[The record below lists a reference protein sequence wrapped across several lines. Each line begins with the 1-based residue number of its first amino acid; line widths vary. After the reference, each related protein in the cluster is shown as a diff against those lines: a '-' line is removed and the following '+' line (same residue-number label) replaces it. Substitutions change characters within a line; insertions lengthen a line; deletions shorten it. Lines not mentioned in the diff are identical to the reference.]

1 MKLSF
6 NNKSRLSRIS
16 RHQLTQHFQGMNAMK
31 TFDANDCYIEQR
43 CTEAEIGT
51 SWEPR
56 WGVSDLREGA
66 CKPNMVGLPMPM
78 QIDIDTP
85 DADQLKDIPQ
95 EFVYEYELADY
106 HRDRAAYRAKGGNV
120 LALIK
125 IGEERKLRQSSEQ
138 ATLAKLSATRLRG
151 MDDQDILLA
160 FVNGILAEADD
171 VRERIMARMDIDLAG
186 LKEMVEEGEAD
197 HV

>member
-1 MKLSF
+1 
-6 NNKSRLSRIS
+6 
-16 RHQLTQHFQGMNAMK
+16 MK

-85 DADQLKDIPQ
+85 DADQLKDIPP

-120 LALIK
+120 LALLANVLSCSLFLIPIPWLFN
-125 IGEERKLRQSSEQ
+125 IGRPVR
-138 ATLAKLSATRLRG
+138 RRG
-151 MDDQDILLA
+151 GT
-160 FVNGILAEADD
+160 VP
-171 VRERIMARMDIDLAG
+171 RISQ
-186 LKEMVEEGEAD
+186 
-197 HV
+197 

>member
-1 MKLSF
+1 
-6 NNKSRLSRIS
+6 
-16 RHQLTQHFQGMNAMK
+16 MK

-85 DADQLKDIPQ
+85 DADQLKDIPP

-106 HRDRAAYRAKGGNV
+106 HHDRAAYRAKGGNV

-138 ATLAKLSATRLRG
+138 ATLAKLSATKLRG

-171 VRERIMARMDIDLAG
+171 VRERIMARMDIDHCRPERDGRGGRSRPHLAVLCTAYNG
-186 LKEMVEEGEAD
+186 QCVYQYVLLTTVSID
-197 HV
+197 